1 MSKVRKSDQKEVA
14 SDFKQVYKAVDLPSA
29 EEAFQMVKEKWGKK
43 YKKRWNHGKKIY
55 LFFLLFISIQ
65 KRSYLISIQRI

>member
-43 YKKRWNHGKKIY
+43 YKKEVESWEKD
-55 LFFLLFISIQ
+55 LPVLLTFYKYPKEI
-65 KRSYLISIQRI
+65 RLISIQRI